1 MSLIGKISFE
11 LVDGRSQF
19 ENQIK
24 RPQRGPLTLDEV
36 ELTEIGQTELGEIYR
51 ENLKLEDWEEED

>member
-1 MSLIGKISFE
+1 LLLIGKISFE
-11 LVDGRSQF
+11 LVDGRPQF

-24 RPQRGPLTLDEV
+24 RPHWGPLTLDEV